1 MKKEPNIRPLLV
13 RIRWK
18 EICLIIVIFIL
29 LLLGLM
35 WVISGKEERTAI
47 LPLSEENKILEEF
60 SKTADLSQVNKKETA
75 TNDFFS
81 TYRLDRER
89 IRGKQLDIL
98 KAIMENKD
106 SDDKAREMASLRMVK
121 ISEEME
127 KEMSLESLVKSEGIE
142 ECVALVQAGTATV
155 IVPAGALS
163 PERKEEMRELLFSF
177 ADFPKDKVW
186 LKEAGK
192 E

>member
-1 MKKEPNIRPLLV
+1 MFGTI
-13 RIRWK
+13 W
-18 EICLIIVIFIL
+18 IIN
-29 LLLGLM
+29 
-35 WVISGKEERTAI
+35 GKEERTAI

-60 SKTADLSQVNKKETA
+60 SAADLSQVNKKETA
-75 TNDFFS
+75 PNDFFS

-106 SDDKAREMASLRMVK
+106 SDEKAREMASLRMVK

-163 PERKEEMRELLFSF
+163 PERKEELRELLLSL

>member
-1 MKKEPNIRPLLV
+1 MKKERNIRPLLL
-13 RIRWK
+13 RIRLK
-18 EICLIIVIFIL
+18 NICLIIVIFVL
-29 LLLGLM
+29 LLFGTI
-35 WVISGKEERTAI
+35 WIINGKEERTAI

-60 SKTADLSQVNKKETA
+60 SAADLSQVNKKETA
-75 TNDFFS
+75 PNDFFS

-106 SDDKAREMASLRMVK
+106 SDDKARETASLRMVK

-127 KEMSLESLVKSEGIE
+127 KEMRLESLVKSEGIE

-155 IVPAGALS
+155 IVPAGTLNPQREEGLREILLS
-163 PERKEEMRELLFSF
+163 L
-177 ADFPKDKVW
+177 ADFPEDKVW

>member
-1 MKKEPNIRPLLV
+1 MKKERNIRPLLV
-13 RIRWK
+13 GIRLK
-18 EICLIIVIFIL
+18 EICLIIVIFVL
-29 LLLGLM
+29 LALAAI
-35 WVISGKEERTAI
+35 WAINGKEERTTI
-47 LPLSEENKILEEF
+47 LPLSEENQILEEF
-60 SKTADLSQVNKKETA
+60 SKTADLSQVSKRETA
-75 TNDFFS
+75 PNDFFP

-106 SDDKAREMASLRMVK
+106 SDEKAREMASLRMVK

-163 PERKEEMRELLFSF
+163 PERKEELRELLLSL

>member
-1 MKKEPNIRPLLV
+1 MKKERNIRPLLV
-13 RIRWK
+13 RIRLK
-18 EICLIIVIFIL
+18 AICLIIMIFVL
-29 LLLGLM
+29 LLLGTI
-35 WVISGKEERTAI
+35 WIINGKEERTAI

-60 SKTADLSQVNKKETA
+60 SAADLSQVSKRETA
-75 TNDFFS
+75 PNDFFP

-106 SDDKAREMASLRMVK
+106 SDEKAREMASLRMVK

>member
-1 MKKEPNIRPLLV
+1 MKKERNIRPLLV
-13 RIRWK
+13 RIRLK
-18 EICLIIVIFIL
+18 AICLIIMIFVL
-29 LLLGLM
+29 LLLGTI
-35 WVISGKEERTAI
+35 WIINGKEERTAI

-60 SKTADLSQVNKKETA
+60 SAADLSQVSKRETA
-75 TNDFFS
+75 PNDFFS

-106 SDDKAREMASLRMVK
+106 SDEKAREMASLRMVK

-163 PERKEEMRELLFSF
+163 PERKEELRELLLSL
-177 ADFPKDKVW
+177 AEFPKDKVW

>member
-1 MKKEPNIRPLLV
+1 MKKERNIRPLLL
-13 RIRWK
+13 RIRLK
-18 EICLIIVIFIL
+18 NICLIIVIFVL
-29 LLLGLM
+29 LLFGTI
-35 WVISGKEERTAI
+35 WIINGKEERTAI

-60 SKTADLSQVNKKETA
+60 SAADLSQVNKKETA
-75 TNDFFS
+75 PNDFFS

-106 SDDKAREMASLRMVK
+106 SDDKAREVASLRMVK

-127 KEMSLESLVKSEGIE
+127 KEMRLESLVKSEGIE

-155 IVPAGALS
+155 IVPTGTLS
-163 PERKEEMRELLFSF
+163 PQREEELRKILQNL
-177 ADFPKDKVW
+177 ADFPEDKVW

>member
-1 MKKEPNIRPLLV
+1 MKKERNIRPLLV
-13 RIRWK
+13 RIRLK
-18 EICLIIVIFIL
+18 AICLIIMIFVL
-29 LLLGLM
+29 LLLGTI
-35 WVISGKEERTAI
+35 WIINGKEERTAI

-60 SKTADLSQVNKKETA
+60 SAADLSQVSKRETA
-75 TNDFFS
+75 PNDFFP

-106 SDDKAREMASLRMVK
+106 SDEKAREMASLRMVK

-163 PERKEEMRELLFSF
+163 PERKEELRELLLSL

>member
-1 MKKEPNIRPLLV
+1 MKKERNIRPLLV
-13 RIRWK
+13 RIRLK
-18 EICLIIVIFIL
+18 AICLIIMIFVL
-29 LLLGLM
+29 LLLGTI
-35 WVISGKEERTAI
+35 WIINGKEERTAI

-60 SKTADLSQVNKKETA
+60 SAADLSQVSKRETA
-75 TNDFFS
+75 PNDFFP

-106 SDDKAREMASLRMVK
+106 SDEKAREMASLRMVK

-163 PERKEEMRELLFSF
+163 PERKEELRELLLSL
-177 ADFPKDKVW
+177 AEFPKDKVW